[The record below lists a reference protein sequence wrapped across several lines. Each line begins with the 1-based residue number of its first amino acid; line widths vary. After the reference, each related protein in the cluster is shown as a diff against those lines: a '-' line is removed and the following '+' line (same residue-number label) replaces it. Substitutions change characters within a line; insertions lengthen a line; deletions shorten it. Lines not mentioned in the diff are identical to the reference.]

1 MKKKQIYRAPST
13 TLTTVVM
20 EGQICSG
27 SSEVRNPDAANGRI
41 EDQTIN
47 SGFNSDFGGGDEWI
61 QEK

>member
-1 MKKKQIYRAPST
+1 MNKKQIYSTPLT

-41 EDQTIN
+41 DDQAIN
-47 SGFNSDFGGGDEWI
+47 TGFASDFGGDDEWN
-61 QEK
+61 QE